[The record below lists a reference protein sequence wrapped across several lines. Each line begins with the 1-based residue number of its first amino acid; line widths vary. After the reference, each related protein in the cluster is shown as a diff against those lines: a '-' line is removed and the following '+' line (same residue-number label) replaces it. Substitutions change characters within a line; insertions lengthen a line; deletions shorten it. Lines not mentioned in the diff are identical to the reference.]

1 MSTNTQHTK
10 HVPAKTYIGVFV
22 ALAIVTAIEVA
33 ITSVI
38 TDKTVVVIVL
48 LALAA
53 AKALLVMMFFMHLK
67 YDTKTYS
74 LFLLFPLFMAIL
86 LAVIVMIAAA
96 GI

>member
-1 MSTNTQHTK
+1 MSTNTQQTK

-22 ALAIVTAIEVA
+22 ALAVVTAIEVG

-38 TDKTVVVIVL
+38 TDKTLVVIVL

-74 LFLLFPLFMAIL
+74 LFLLFPLFMATL